1 MKKSLSLSTITHV
14 CLDCGY
20 MAYRSINASINILR
34 LGFSTMRHTETYA
47 TGDLPSWA
55 VTSLLSKSKSVNVE
69 SSFI

>member
-1 MKKSLSLSTITHV
+1 
-14 CLDCGY
+14 
-20 MAYRSINASINILR
+20 
-34 LGFSTMRHTETYA
+34 MRHTETYA